1 MSHNVYMLDRIV
13 RQQKATFD
21 MTIFSIAVRP
31 IHVFPNQS
39 PVFRVNPLENT
50 FYRGLGGSVVSIDSE
65 GFFRPEHL
73 SCGEPATEAA
83 SQAQS
88 LRFRQ
93 VRFTSSEGLL
103 RPLLFAQ
110 VEDKH
115 DAFVRTLKQR
125 ASNQHGQAAA
135 IFPEKLLLVWLK
147 NPGRQCLCQ
156 GTFVALAQF
165 GRRQI
170 RPAQS
175 TRDEILTAVLQ

>member
-1 MSHNVYMLDRIV
+1 M
-13 RQQKATFD
+13 
-21 MTIFSIAVRP
+21 
-31 IHVFPNQS
+31 
-39 PVFRVNPLENT
+39 NPLENT
-50 FYRGLGGSVVSIDSE
+50 FHGGFGGSVVSINSE

-88 LRFRQ
+88 LRFRR

-110 VEDKH
+110 IEDEH
-115 DAFVRTLKQR
+115 DALVRTLKQR

-147 NPGRQCLCQ
+147 NPGCQCLCQ
-156 GTFVALAQF
+156 GTFVALAPF

-170 RPAQS
+170 HPAQS
-175 TRDEILTAVLQ
+175 ARVEILAAVLQHL